1 MRNNSFL
8 IAKKFIKFNHQSAP
22 WETFLQKARELEK
35 KALAEN
41 RVHVTE
47 AAPTVPTYLQSGIAD
62 DLISIDFESRNF
74 HPWTFMRGVAGHA
87 R

>member
-1 MRNNSFL
+1 M
-8 IAKKFIKFNHQSAP
+8 IAKIFLKFNQLSAP

-35 KALAEN
+35 KALAKN